1 MMCLI
6 EGEIRKYNI
15 ENLGPNKLVVMTVP
29 TQTNSLPTPKLAE
42 ADNQVWLDNCSFR
55 VNMSSVRRI

>member
-6 EGEIRKYNI
+6 EGEIRKYI

-29 TQTNSLPTPKLAE
+29 TQTNSLPTLKLAE
-42 ADNQVWLDNCSFR
+42 AANQVWLDNCSFR
-55 VNMSSVRRI
+55 VNPSSVRRI